1 MGDPRDRLLRSA
13 LALAMRGLHVIP
25 CAPRAKTP
33 ATGHGVLDATVDRQ
47 VIERWWHYNPDYNV
61 GVRTGR
67 VSNIFVVD
75 VDGVDA
81 EAALRKLEAEHGV
94 LPATVE
100 VITARG
106 RHIWF
111 KYPGGTSIGNSVGK
125 IATGVDARSDNAYVL
140 VPPSVHP
147 SGKRYCWS
155 VDTANALA
163 APPNWLI
170 ARIVDTVR
178 CDGAT
183 PSEWR
188 RLATDGVAEGARNDS
203 IAKLTGHLL
212 RRYVDPRVALELL
225 RTWNASRCRPPL
237 ADKEVVAIVNSIAGK
252 ELKRRQEASRER

>member
-1 MGDPRDRLLRSA
+1 PRDRLLRSA

-75 VDGVDA
+75 VDRVDA

-147 SGKRYCWS
+147 SGKSYCWS

-163 APPNWLI
+163 APPDWLI
-170 ARIVDTVR
+170 ARIVDTAS

-183 PSEWR
+183 PSGWR
-188 RLATDGVAEGARNDS
+188 RTVLPKARAT
-203 IAKLTGHLL
+203 T
-212 RRYVDPRVALELL
+212 
-225 RTWNASRCRPPL
+225 ASR
-237 ADKEVVAIVNSIAGK
+237 
-252 ELKRRQEASRER
+252 